1 MKLRMQTA
9 TYQMAREMYSFG
21 VRDLELTVLP
31 QQEMAVLT
39 LARPQHLS
47 GVWPPRLVIVRRIPM
62 YRRRRFLALSAAAAP
77 LLLPYVSGE
86 SKKKTV
92 R

>member
-9 TYQMAREMYSFG
+9 TYQMAREMYSLG

-39 LARPQHLS
+39 LADLS
-47 GVWPPRLVIVRRIPM
+47 ISQAFGHPG
-62 YRRRRFLALSAAAAP
+62 S
-77 LLLPYVSGE
+77 
-86 SKKKTV
+86 
-92 R
+92 